1 MPIKKLDRRAYDHLE
16 NLIWESDHY
25 FTEREV
31 IDGLNEYFAKMYGY
45 GRGRP
50 MRSRKTRSRRK
61 LSSWQKFIKANSKKR
76 KFKYRD
82 GKLNLKKMGTLIVKR
97 ENIRKIKKRGDNEKK
112 YSV

>member
-82 GKLNLKKMGTLIVKR
+82 GKLNLKKMGIAYRKTR
-97 ENIRKIKKRGDNEKK
+97 EYKKNQKKRR
-112 YSV
+112 